1 MAARDD
7 DDDDD
12 DDNACRRGCV
22 QHATHRAER
31 DDDEDDDEDDDDD
44 IIGTCRVCL
53 DQVSRADINRAAA
66 TMLGC
71 ACTHACAHIACGDA
85 YVRAKAHERRAKCAR
100 MCEVCH
106 EDMVALP
113 TPRALARRVS
123 TSTTTAM
130 AADAAE
136 GERQNTI
143 VVVDAD
149 DFDDDDDGGGSGAT
163 RTSHQS
169 RGRVRDRRRSTAR
182 VRDTFASPCVAIFDA
197 CRCVYASRVI
207 IAFIVCFLA
216 LLAVVFN
223 VSFLG
228 DVY

>member
-1 MAARDD
+1 MTTRDDDDGDD

-12 DDNACRRGCV
+12 ACNRGCV
-22 QHATHRAER
+22 QHATRRVER
-31 DDDEDDDEDDDDD
+31 DDEDDDDD

-100 MCEVCH
+100 VCEVCH

-113 TPRALARRVS
+113 TPRALARRVP
-123 TSTTTAM
+123 TSTTTTM

-143 VVVDAD
+143 VIVDAD
-149 DFDDDDDGGGSGAT
+149 DFDDDDGGGGDAT

-169 RGRVRDRRRSTAR
+169 RARVSDRRRSTAR

>member
-1 MAARDD
+1 MTARDD
-7 DDDDD
+7 DGDDDED
-12 DDNACRRGCV
+12 DACNRGCV
-22 QHATHRAER
+22 QHATRRAEG
-31 DDDEDDDEDDDDD
+31 DDDDEDDDDD

-106 EDMVALP
+106 EDMVGLP

-169 RGRVRDRRRSTAR
+169 RGRVRDRRLSTAR
-182 VRDTFASPCVAIFDA
+182 GRDTFASPCVAIFDA